1 MTSILLPDLHGGGEE
16 GLSLTLAHGFKERG
30 YMIYFILMQVEG
42 NLMDEASRDFAI
54 YDLGCTKIRE
64 VPIRLSKYLKA

>member
-1 MTSILLPDLHGGGEE
+1 
-16 GLSLTLAHGFKERG
+16 
-30 YMIYFILMQVEG
+30 MIYFILMQVEG